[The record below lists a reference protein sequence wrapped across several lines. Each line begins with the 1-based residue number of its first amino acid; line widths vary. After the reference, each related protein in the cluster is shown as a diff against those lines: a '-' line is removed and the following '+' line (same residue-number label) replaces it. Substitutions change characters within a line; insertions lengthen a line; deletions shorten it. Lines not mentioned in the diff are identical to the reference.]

1 MYDLYFA
8 WGETKAKDT
17 YTWDNYH
24 EDSNWGENYNYG
36 YRNDF
41 AEYPY
46 VVYYEDGYLAYL
58 YDVGIPTNAEY
69 KELVNNCTLKEATLN
84 NVKGIRLTSKNNGK
98 SIFLP
103 YTGSYYDSS
112 TPESGTATYYWT
124 STNYNSQ
131 KAYAYNLNSGKMTS
145 TQCQKRTGLP
155 IRAIARFMY
164 QTYEIY
170 WTSSNSGNFYI
181 DGISNVKG
189 QTSTDNTIYTLQGV
203 KVEGKPQP
211 GIYVKNGR
219 KVVVK

>member
-1 MYDLYFA
+1 
-8 WGETKAKDT
+8 
-17 YTWDNYH
+17 
-24 EDSNWGENYNYG
+24 
-36 YRNDF
+36 
-41 AEYPY
+41 
-46 VVYYEDGYLAYL
+46 
-58 YDVGIPTNAEY
+58 
-69 KELVNNCTLKEATLN
+69 
-84 NVKGIRLTSKNNGK
+84 
-98 SIFLP
+98 
-103 YTGSYYDSS
+103 
-112 TPESGTATYYWT
+112 
-124 STNYNSQ
+124 
-131 KAYAYNLNSGKMTS
+131 MTS

-203 KVEGKPQP
+203 KVECKPQP